1 LGFLGQDELD
11 LLMLDSGELS
21 ALEVPAS
28 ASGGS
33 ESLWADDET
42 ESLDPESP
50 ASAAAMIVASP
61 MGQLDGLKTAGA
73 GLSDL
78 EAAFLEPQM
87 LGELVELVTEES
99 AEEKKARRRVQ
110 DAIHARQKRSRKKV
124 APRVFFA
131 LVYCTE
137 ANRRDVSLRDARRT
151 R

>member
-1 LGFLGQDELD
+1 
-11 LLMLDSGELS
+11 MLDSGELS
-21 ALEVPAS
+21 ALEGPAS

-33 ESLWADDET
+33 ESLWADCDA
-42 ESLDPESP
+42 ESLSPESLGPESP
-50 ASAAAMIVASP
+50 ASSTAMAVASP
-61 MGQLDGLKTAGA
+61 IGQLDGLKAASA

-124 APRVFFA
+124 APRVYSA
-131 LVYCTE
+131 LVDCTE
-137 ANRRDVSLRDARRT
+137 ADRRAVSLLNACRT